1 MNIGIDIP
9 NHNENGQPCDKII
22 EQVFSD
28 FLDLFFDETDYFM
41 LVYPRKNLSEN
52 QILFKNELKPFEFK
66 KRYTIDHPGTKYYYS
81 GEPFLEMVFYHTDEK
96 AKEILKKVKG
106 LCSFKSPDYPYDIA
120 FYKGNK
126 CRFFSV
132 AHEYIGSIL
141 FATQN
146 DIDFLKNHN
155 LFNAELADDMDA
167 DFNKFDELFL
177 DLC

>member
-1 MNIGIDIP
+1 
-9 NHNENGQPCDKII
+9 
-22 EQVFSD
+22 
-28 FLDLFFDETDYFM
+28 
-41 LVYPRKNLSEN
+41 
-52 QILFKNELKPFEFK
+52 
-66 KRYTIDHPGTKYYYS
+66 
-81 GEPFLEMVFYHTDEK
+81 
-96 AKEILKKVKG
+96 
-106 LCSFKSPDYPYDIA
+106 A